1 MAQRFRLMQVRNNA
15 LVRKILFDI
24 PSTTTNNVTIPY
36 INPNQALHDYG
47 AFAETVVNG
56 SGGTLIDFTP
66 NFLWAEWIGDSGY
79 QYLEGYGFT
88 NGITPADM
96 QAGDKF
102 YVNRW
107 DNSHS
112 YIEVID
118 KVSTGAGLNIVLDYK
133 TPDGV
138 TAYSNVIW
146 NISWNANQYNAHPLP
161 WLWNL
166 NNPGNYNLVT
176 MDLSIYMY
184 GGNNGIFTQ
193 GKENKAPTGQDAA
206 EAFWDN
212 AEIIDP
218 DNPYEP
224 GGTSGETDYP
234 PGNFSDDSDDLDDDT
249 LPDETKTGAVGTG
262 FATLF
267 SPSKSQL
274 RALADVMWGNSIVS
288 FLQNQVENIQSMF
301 VSLGILPFPIT
312 KGATRKVMWLGVV
325 DTAIYLD
332 TASKQFFEF
341 DMGTIDMSSDPRL
354 YSSGTA
360 LDFSPFSK
368 LGIYLP
374 FIGYQ
379 ELNIDECRNT
389 TLQLKYKV
397 DIMSGSC
404 VAKIFVNGNP
414 IYQFSGNCMTQIPLT
429 GQDAQTLFTNAVNVG
444 IAAVGAKT
452 AGAVASAGDALAGSQ
467 EISSE
472 AKGFKEAQNA
482 ARVTTAR
489 TGLEAATA
497 NGMMGMKPSYD
508 KTGAVGASTSL
519 ISVRQPYL
527 FLTTPRQC
535 IPAHYQRYCGFPSN
549 ITGKLGSFSGFTVVE
564 DIRLNGLVAL
574 DVEVSE
580 IYQLLKTGVI
590 I

>member
-1 MAQRFRLMQVRNNA
+1 MAQRFRLMQVVGNHLRT
-15 LVRKILFDI
+15 KILFDI
-24 PSTTTNNVTIPY
+24 PSVSTNDVVIPY
-36 INPNQALHDYG
+36 MNPNYAYHTYG
-47 AFAETVVNG
+47 DFADAVVNG
-56 SGGTLIDFTP
+56 SNDTLYDFTP
-66 NFLWAEWIGDSGY
+66 NLFYLEARGESGY
-79 QYLEGYGFT
+79 DILKGYGFT
-88 NGITPADM
+88 NTLNLFEVVV
-96 QAGDKF
+96 GDKF

-112 YIEVID
+112 YIEVTG
-118 KVSTGAGLNIVLDYK
+118 KVSTGAGYNVYLDYK
-133 TPDGV
+133 TPDGTV
-138 TAYSNVIW
+138 AYSNVVW
-146 NISWNANQYNAHPLP
+146 NISYNSNQYNAHPLP
-161 WLWNL
+161 WLWSYSD
-166 NNPGNYNLVT
+166 PGNYNLT
-176 MDLSIYMY
+176 SMDLSIYMY

-193 GKENKAPTGQDAA
+193 GKSTVAPVSAGLA
-206 EAFWDN
+206 EAFWEN
-212 AEIIDP
+212 AEILDP

-234 PGNFSDDSDDLDDDT
+234 SGNFSEDSDDLDDDD
-249 LPDETKTGAVGTG
+249 LPDESKTGAVGTG

-267 SPSKSQL
+267 APTKGQL
-274 RALADVMWGNSIVS
+274 NALADVMWGNSLVS

-301 VSLGILPFPIT
+301 VSLGIVPFPVT
-312 KGATRKVMWLGVV
+312 KGSTRKVMWLGVV
-325 DTAIYLD
+325 DTTIYLD
-332 TASKQFFEF
+332 TAAKQFYEF
-341 DMGTIDMSSDPRL
+341 DMGTIDLSSDPRL

-360 LDFSPFSK
+360 LDFAPFSK
-368 LGIYLP
+368 LGVYLP

-389 TLQLKYKV
+389 TLKLTYKV

-452 AGAVASAGDALAGSQ
+452 AGAVASAGDAYAGAQ

-508 KTGAVGASTSL
+508 KTGAIGSSTSL

-535 IPAHYQRYCGFPSN
+535 IPAHYQKYCGFPSN
-549 ITGKLGSFSGFTVVE
+549 ITGKLSSFSGFTVVE

-574 DVEVSE
+574 DVEISE